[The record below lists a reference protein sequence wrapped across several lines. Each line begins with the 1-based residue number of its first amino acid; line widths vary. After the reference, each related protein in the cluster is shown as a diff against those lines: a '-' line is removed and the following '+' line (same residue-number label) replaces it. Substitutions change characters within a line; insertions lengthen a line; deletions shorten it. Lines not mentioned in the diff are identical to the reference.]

1 MPEWCLCLARPG
13 LMVGVYGLIMVR
25 GLALF
30 VVFGVLYYYRLRLL
44 SLVIGALG
52 ADPGVSGGALV

>member
-1 MPEWCLCLARPG
+1 
-13 LMVGVYGLIMVR
+13 MVGVYGLIMVR

-30 VVFGVLYYYRLRLL
+30 VVFGVLYKYRLHLL
-44 SLVIGALG
+44 SLLIEVLG

>member
-1 MPEWCLCLARPG
+1 
-13 LMVGVYGLIMVR
+13 MVGGYGLILVC
-25 GLALF
+25 GHALF

-44 SLVIGALG
+44 SLVIEVLG

>member
-1 MPEWCLCLARPG
+1 
-13 LMVGVYGLIMVR
+13 MVGFYGLIMVR

-30 VVFGVLYYYRLRLL
+30 IVFGVLYSYRLCLL
-44 SLVIGALG
+44 SLVIEVLG